1 MIIAAFID
9 NPHIVQPRRADFY
22 PSVPLHP
29 RTPRASFPPTAL
41 DRSAPIP
48 NADPRDRD
56 PYSESSLNGA
66 FTTSLKGTR
75 ALLRKR
81 GQRAEGVVTRVEGV
95 VRSWLAGEVKEEEGW
110 KIVDEHLVDFE
121 FEDQGISDGLST
133 STIPFS
139 GQLMVPPQGRKL
151 PSQHRPTGIL
161 PSLPIEGNQIPAVL
175 ELSRS
180 VVHLTLAAADP
191 FDRLVIHLLARYY
204 ECLSW
209 SEFLLGPSTNDRRR
223 TYIIALSTYPSYSP
237 YNTLHRPT

>member
-1 MIIAAFID
+1 VKADKIAAFID
-9 NPHIVQPRRADFY
+9 NPHIVQPRRTDFY

-29 RTPRASFPPTAL
+29 RAPRASFPPTAL
-41 DRSAPIP
+41 DRSAPISSVE
-48 NADPRDRD
+48 PRDKD
-56 PYSESSLNGA
+56 PYSDSSLNGA

-81 GQRAEGVVTRVEGV
+81 GSRAEGVVTRVEGV
-95 VRSWLAGEVKEEEGW
+95 VRSWLAGESAQGEEGGW
-110 KIVDEHLVDFE
+110 KVVDPHLVDLE
-121 FEDQGISDGLST
+121 FEDQGISNGLST
-133 STIPFS
+133 STTPFS
-139 GQLMVPPQGRKL
+139 GSLMVPPQGRKL

-161 PSLPIEGNQIPAVL
+161 PSLPISQNQVPAVL

-209 SEFLLGPSTNDRRR
+209 SKYIPGGRANDR
-223 TYIIALSTYPSYSP
+223 
-237 YNTLHRPT
+237 